1 MDAKDIAEE
10 LQETNVGD
18 ESDAAQVPDQSPPE
32 KMLTVSQVNDLVK
45 KAKLKGE
52 RKMQE
57 QLDAAKQQI
66 EQLQAQQA
74 QAPAQQ
80 QQGQPPQGQQQG
92 QQGLSPEV
100 QAQVMQMLQQK
111 QQEDER
117 KRHAEQIEQEVKQV
131 ADQYF
136 GKMAAGKDMFEDF
149 EAITADFNPAEFP
162 QLVFLANQMDNTP
175 AVIYELSKNPG
186 KLADLV
192 TLVEKSPSMARAQM
206 AKLSQS
212 IKRNE
217 DAKSGLQEAQDPLDR
232 LKPSPTG
239 TDGKK
244 SGIRDFKQA
253 SYLRG

>member
-10 LQETNVGD
+10 LQEANVGD

-52 RKMQE
+52 RKMQD

-66 EQLQAQQA
+66 EQLQSQQG
-74 QAPAQQ
+74 QAPAP
-80 QQGQPPQGQQQG
+80 QGQSPQGQQQG
-92 QQGLSPEV
+92 QQGMTPEM
-100 QAQVMQMLQQK
+100 QAQVMQMFQQK

-117 KRHAEQIEQEVKQV
+117 KRHADQIEQEVKQV

-136 GKMAAGKDMFEDF
+136 GKMASGKDMFEDF
-149 EAITADFNPAEFP
+149 EAMTADFNPAEFP

-192 TLVEKSPSMARAQM
+192 TLAEKSPSMARAQM

-239 TDGKK
+239 ADSKK
-244 SGIRDFKQA
+244 SGLRDFKQA